1 MTNATHRTVKPAENS
16 LDNLFLVNST
26 SANKG
31 EPMQDKNSVF
41 SDTFQS
47 VRNFFR
53 DVFFGKDEFPD
64 VMWHNE
70 SRLHIVHEDE
80 TLTAAELQMLQR
92 IMAQHIRTHEQ
103 VRKEFKEEALSYP
116 VGDEMRNML
125 FREHREIKAK
135 LKSLSALQ
143 YRLKHKIAAR
153 G

>member
-1 MTNATHRTVKPAENS
+1 MLKS
-16 LDNLFLVNST
+16 LFGFLN
-26 SANKG
+26 N
-31 EPMQDKNSVF
+31 
-41 SDTFQS
+41 QS
-47 VRNFFR
+47 VGEGFDDGF
-53 DVFFGKDEFPD
+53 K
-64 VMWHNE
+64 
-70 SRLHIVHEDE
+70 IVCPYEM
-80 TLTAAELQMLQR
+80 LSQSELQMLQHM
-92 IMAQHIRTHEQ
+92 MAQYIRTHEQ

>member
-1 MTNATHRTVKPAENS
+1 MFKS
-16 LDNLFLVNST
+16 LFGFF
-26 SANKG
+26 NK
-31 EPMQDKNSVF
+31 
-41 SDTFQS
+41 QS
-47 VRNFFR
+47 VGE
-53 DVFFGKDEFPD
+53 VFDEVKVIRQD
-64 VMWHNE
+64 QML
-70 SRLHIVHEDE
+70 SQS
-80 TLTAAELQMLQR
+80 ELQTLQR
-92 IMAQHIRTHEQ
+92 MMAQYIRTHEQ